1 MPITVTFRRRTVYRI
16 VGFFFAFCVLL
27 QLFSSST
34 TSPHEI
40 THNNYIERVT
50 KRSQKFLDVH
60 RLPFLQSRMGRDDDI
75 DMLSDYV
82 DSGTHDF
89 WKRFQIPLY
98 VPHSISVGSLVH
110 YNNLHQHELRRHDA
124 Y

>member
-1 MPITVTFRRRTVYRI
+1 MITIAFRRRTIYKFAGFLVAFFLLRRI
-16 VGFFFAFCVLL
+16 
-27 QLFSSST
+27 LFPSKP
-34 TSPHEI
+34 PHEI
-40 THNNYIERVT
+40 VHNNYIERVT
-50 KRSQKFLDVH
+50 KRSEKFLDVH
-60 RLPFLQSRMGRDDDI
+60 RLHFLQSRMGREDDD

-98 VPHSISVGSLVH
+98 V
-110 YNNLHQHELRRHDA
+110 LRW